1 MRKKVTVSARDL
13 SGVKN
18 QKSRLYVKFSAP
30 VKEDCHIIREEDDK
44 QSYYVNMGHAV
55 RCLREELPS
64 LFYKEPNFDIYRF
77 QRFSFIF
84 LTCSCW
90 SPLHQL
96 YCCLFDVFFIQLS
109 LSNFRRDDV
118 VLRDPLNTFMGI
130 DNYKSILWALRF
142 HGRIFFKALCVD
154 IVSIWQPTENTL
166 MIRWTVHGIP
176 RGPWQTRGRFDG
188 TSEYK
193 FDKNGKIYE
202 HKVDNMAVN
211 SPPKF
216 QMLNVQELVEAIS
229 CTPKPTYFVFR
240 DSSSSWS
247 ETYQSVVYIALLC
260 GYRQS

>member
-1 MRKKVTVSARDL
+1 MAFLVLSPEITTVSTRSFPGSSLRHVFMRKKVTVSARDL

-64 LFYKEPNFDIYRF
+64 LFYKEPNFDIY
-77 QRFSFIF
+77 
-84 LTCSCW
+84 
-90 SPLHQL
+90 
-96 YCCLFDVFFIQLS
+96 
-109 LSNFRRDDV
+109 RDDV

-247 ETYQSVVYIALLC
+247 ETY
-260 GYRQS
+260 

>member
-1 MRKKVTVSARDL
+1 MFMRKKVTVSARDL

-64 LFYKEPNFDIYRF
+64 LFYKEPNFDIYR
-77 QRFSFIF
+77 
-84 LTCSCW
+84 
-90 SPLHQL
+90 
-96 YCCLFDVFFIQLS
+96 
-109 LSNFRRDDV
+109 DDI

-247 ETYQSVVYIALLC
+247 ETY
-260 GYRQS
+260 